1 MRPSDEGVEE
11 FRRIFRDVFKKDI
24 SSDAAREMATRILT
38 LYELLARP
46 LQEGAGNCYGGEA
59 DQTLPGA

>member
-11 FRRIFRDVFKKDI
+11 FRRIYKELYGENIDV
-24 SSDAAREMATRILT
+24 DAAREMASRVLT

-46 LQEGAGNCYGGEA
+46 LPEETEKLG
-59 DQTLPGA
+59 